1 MSHIQAVR
9 LGRYQRGVYNTAI
22 VLCGTGPIVLE
33 GFLGV
38 AGERVQVQDPYSIT
52 VMFCHCHI

>member
-1 MSHIQAVR
+1 MR